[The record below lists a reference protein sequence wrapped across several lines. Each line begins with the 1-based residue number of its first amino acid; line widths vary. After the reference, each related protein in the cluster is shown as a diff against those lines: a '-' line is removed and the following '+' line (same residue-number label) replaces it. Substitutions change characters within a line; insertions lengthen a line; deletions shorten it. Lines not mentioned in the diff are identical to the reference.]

1 MALFSCGRSIVSLGA
16 DLKRERELRGVTLEE
31 IARETKIRASL
42 LGYIEADRF
51 DRLPAGVFRQ
61 SFVRSYARYLGI
73 DGDKMVRECLLSE
86 DRLGSAREES
96 RVAQTTRTSLGARL
110 KTRAAGAK
118 SAAILP
124 SVVALLGALTI
135 FYFVEVGARTDQ
147 DSSNVPKNARAAQPV
162 KDLASAPGGDSD
174 NNGQLVGVSESGD
187 QAGLTVL
194 GELAPKPSPETPS
207 AAKPA
212 SVAEP
217 RLRIKAREQAW
228 VRVRAGESTLFS
240 GVLRSD
246 ETRSFSL
253 QQPLN
258 VKLGN
263 PLGTQLWVN
272 DQVFGQLGEPGK
284 TKTIVVSAEN
294 YQGFLA
300 VPDPA
305 DSSPGP
311 SRVSTL
317 N

>member
-1 MALFSCGRSIVSLGA
+1 MSLGA

-42 LGYIEADRF
+42 LGYIEDNRF

-73 DGDKMVRECLLSE
+73 DEDKPVREYLLLE
-86 DRLGSAREES
+86 ARLKSAGQRF
-96 RVAQTTRTSLGARL
+96 RAAQAPRPSLGTRL

-118 SAAILP
+118 SAAIVP

-135 FYFVEVGARTDQ
+135 FYFVEVRARIDQ
-147 DSSNVPKNARAAQPV
+147 DWLSVPKSAEVAQLSQ
-162 KDLASAPGGDSD
+162 DQASAPAQASR
-174 NNGQLVGVSESGD
+174 NNGQLVGVSGSGG
-187 QAGLTVL
+187 QADLSVL
-194 GELAPKPSPETPS
+194 GELTPKLSSETPS
-207 AAKPA
+207 GARGA

-217 RLRIKAREQAW
+217 QLRIKAREEAW
-228 VRVRAGESTLFS
+228 VRVSVGESTLFS
-240 GVLRSD
+240 GILRSD

-253 QQPLN
+253 QRPLD

-272 DQVFGQLGEPGK
+272 DQVFGQLGEAGK
-284 TKTIVVSAEN
+284 TKTIFVSAEN
-294 YQGFLA
+294 YRSFLA
-300 VPDPA
+300 GRDPA
-305 DSSPGP
+305 GP
-311 SRVSTL
+311 SPNPSRLSSL

>member
-1 MALFSCGRSIVSLGA
+1 MSLGA

-42 LGYIEADRF
+42 LGYIEDDRF

-73 DGDKMVRECLLSE
+73 DEDKPVQEYLLVE
-86 DRLGSAREES
+86 ARLKSAGQWFRA
-96 RVAQTTRTSLGARL
+96 AQTPRPSLGARL

-118 SAAILP
+118 SAAIIP

-135 FYFVEVGARTDQ
+135 FYFVEARARIDQ
-147 DSSNVPKNARAAQPV
+147 DWLSVLQSAAVARHSQ
-162 KDLASAPGGDSD
+162 DQASAPAQAPR
-174 NNGQLVGVSESGD
+174 NNGQLVGVSGSGG
-187 QAGLTVL
+187 QADLSVL
-194 GELAPKPSPETPS
+194 GELTPKPSSETS
-207 AAKPA
+207 SGARVA

-217 RLRIKAREQAW
+217 QLRIKAREEAW
-228 VRVRAGESTLFS
+228 VRVSVGESTLFS
-240 GVLRSD
+240 GILRSD

-253 QQPLN
+253 QRPLN

-272 DQVFGQLGEPGK
+272 DQVFGQLGEAGK
-284 TKTIVVSAEN
+284 TKSIFVSAEN
-294 YQGFLA
+294 YQSFLA
-300 VPDPA
+300 GRDPV
-305 DSSPGP
+305 DPSSNP
-311 SRVSTL
+311 SPVSSL

>member
-1 MALFSCGRSIVSLGA
+1 MSLGA
-16 DLKRERELRGVTLEE
+16 DLKRERELRGITLEE

-73 DGDKMVRECLLSE
+73 DENKPVREYLQVE
-86 DRLGSAREES
+86 DRLNSGGQWS
-96 RVAQTTRTSLGARL
+96 RVAQPTRPSLGARM
-110 KTRAAGAK
+110 KTRSAGAK

-135 FYFVEVGARTDQ
+135 FYFVEVGARTEQ
-147 DSSNVPKNARAAQPV
+147 DS
-162 KDLASAPGGDSD
+162 LSAPGNAAVAQLSQDHAPAPGPASR
-174 NNGQLVGVSESGD
+174 NNGKHVGVSGSGG
-187 QAGLTVL
+187 QSGLSVL
-194 GELAPKPSPETPS
+194 GELATKPSPETPS
-207 AAKPA
+207 GVRSV

-217 RLRIKAREQAW
+217 RLRIKAREEAW
-228 VRVRAGESTLFS
+228 VRVSAGEITLFS
-240 GVLRSD
+240 GILRSD

-253 QQPLN
+253 QRPLN

-272 DQVFGQLGEPGK
+272 DQIFGRLGEPGK
-284 TKTIVVSAEN
+284 TKTIVVSEEN
-294 YQGFLA
+294 YRSYLA
-300 VPDPA
+300 VRDPV
-305 DSSPGP
+305 GP
-311 SRVSTL
+311 SPVPSQVSTL

>member
-1 MALFSCGRSIVSLGA
+1 MALFSAGRAIVSLGA

-42 LGYIEADRF
+42 LGYIEDDRF
-51 DRLPAGVFRQ
+51 DRLPAGVFRR

-73 DGDKMVRECLLSE
+73 DEDKPVREYLLVE
-86 DRLGSAREES
+86 DRLKSAGYWS
-96 RVAQTTRTSLGARL
+96 RAAQKPRPSLGARL

-118 SAAILP
+118 SGAIFP

-147 DSSNVPKNARAAQPV
+147 DSLSVAKSAGTAQHSQ
-162 KDLASAPGGDSD
+162 DQASAPPQASG
-174 NNGQLVGVSESGD
+174 NNGQLAGVSGSDD
-187 QAGLTVL
+187 QAGLSVL
-194 GELAPKPSPETPS
+194 GELAPKLSPETPS
-207 AAKPA
+207 EARPV

-228 VRVRAGESTLFS
+228 IRVSVGESTLFS
-240 GVLRSD
+240 GILRSD

-253 QQPLN
+253 QRPLN

-284 TKTIVVSAEN
+284 TKTIFVSAEN
-294 YQGFLA
+294 YQSFLA
-300 VPDPA
+300 ARDQVAP
-305 DSSPGP
+305 SPNP
-311 SRVSTL
+311 SQVSTL

>member
-1 MALFSCGRSIVSLGA
+1 MSLGA

-42 LGYIEADRF
+42 LGCIEDDRF

-73 DGDKMVRECLLSE
+73 DEDKPVREYLLVEARLKSE
-86 DRLGSAREES
+86 GQRF
-96 RVAQTTRTSLGARL
+96 RTAHPPRPSLGARL

-118 SAAILP
+118 SAAIFP

-135 FYFVEVGARTDQ
+135 FYFVEVRARTDQ
-147 DSSNVPKNARAAQPV
+147 DWLSVPKSAGVAQLSQ
-162 KDLASAPGGDSD
+162 DQASAPAQASR
-174 NNGQLVGVSESGD
+174 NNGQLVGASESGG
-187 QAGLTVL
+187 QADLSVL
-194 GELAPKPSPETPS
+194 GELTPKLSSDTPS
-207 AAKPA
+207 GARGG

-217 RLRIKAREQAW
+217 MLRIKAREDAW
-228 VRVRAGESTLFS
+228 VRVSVGESTLFS

-253 QQPLN
+253 QRPLN

-272 DQVFGQLGEPGK
+272 DQVFGQLGEAGK
-284 TKTIVVSAEN
+284 TKTIFVTAEN
-294 YQGFLA
+294 YQSFLA
-300 VPDPA
+300 GQDPV
-305 DSSPGP
+305 GP
-311 SRVSTL
+311 PPSQSRVSSL

>member
-1 MALFSCGRSIVSLGA
+1 MSLGA
-16 DLKRERELRGVTLEE
+16 DLKRERELRGISLED
-31 IARETKIRASL
+31 IARETKIRTSL

-73 DGDKMVRECLLSE
+73 DENKTVRECLLAE
-86 DRLGSAREES
+86 DRLDSEEQRS
-96 RVAQTTRTSLGARL
+96 RVAQTPRPSLGARM

-118 SAAILP
+118 YAAILP

-135 FYFVEVGARTDQ
+135 FYFVEVRARTDQ
-147 DSSNVPKNARAAQPV
+147 DSLSVLRNASVAQ
-162 KDLASAPGGDSD
+162 LSQNQASAPESASR
-174 NNGQLVGVSESGD
+174 NNGRLAGVSGSGGP
-187 QAGLTVL
+187 AGLGVL

-207 AAKPA
+207 GAGPV

-217 RLRIKAREQAW
+217 RLRIKAREEAW
-228 VRVRAGESTLFS
+228 VRVSVGELTLFS
-240 GVLRSD
+240 GLLRSD

-253 QQPLN
+253 QRPLN

-272 DQVFGQLGEPGK
+272 DQVFGRLGEAGK

-294 YQGFLA
+294 FRAFLA
-300 VPDPA
+300 VRDPV
-305 DSSPGP
+305 DPPPSPSQVG
-311 SRVSTL
+311 TL

>member
-1 MALFSCGRSIVSLGA
+1 MSLGA
-16 DLKRERELRGVTLEE
+16 DLKRERELRGITLEE

-73 DGDKMVRECLLSE
+73 DEDKPVRECLLAE
-86 DRLGSAREES
+86 DSLKSTGQRS
-96 RVAQTTRTSLGARL
+96 RVAQTTRPSLGARL

-118 SAAILP
+118 SAAVLP
-124 SVVALLGALTI
+124 SVVALLGALSI
-135 FYFVEVGARTDQ
+135 FYFVEVRARTDQ
-147 DSSNVPKNARAAQPV
+147 DSSNVPKNAGAAQLLQDQAP
-162 KDLASAPGGDSD
+162 APGRASR
-174 NNGQLVGVSESGD
+174 NNGQPVGESGSGD
-187 QAGLTVL
+187 RAGLSVL
-194 GELAPKPSPETPS
+194 GELAPKLSPETPTE
-207 AAKPA
+207 ARPA

-217 RLRIKAREQAW
+217 TLRIKAREQAW
-228 VRVRAGESTLFS
+228 VRVSVGEITLFS
-240 GVLRSD
+240 GILRSD

-253 QQPLN
+253 QRPLN

-284 TKTIVVSAEN
+284 TKTIFVSAEN
-294 YQGFLA
+294 YKSFLA
-300 VPDPA
+300 VPNPV
-305 DSSPGP
+305 GP
-311 SRVSTL
+311 SPSPSQVSTL